1 MQGLHFAT
9 RPAPPDVPEQR
20 LDAPREP
27 VITPQEHAELDA
39 LAALVLGAL
48 MAYDVTPDGHGE
60 LVYISEGCIDLWALD
75 APTILADEG
84 AIWMMAPREERRL
97 LRHSF
102 IEAVRDAVPWAHE
115 WRIRDA
121 RGQTRWLRGM
131 GKPRARPDGRTRWT
145 VFVNDVTDSVRA
157 RALDLASDDR
167 FRRIF
172 DSIPSIAVQAYGP
185 DMIVRYWNR
194 GSEQLYGFSAEEAIG
209 RSMLEL
215 VIPPALRSSFDRNF
229 LRSLDGHTT
238 LNSGVHWLQ
247 RKDGRTVE
255 VQCNEII
262 TEHPERG
269 FEIYC
274 IDFDLTPRREA
285 EDQRLALEAQL
296 RESQKLEALGTLAG
310 GIAHDF
316 NNILAAILG
325 NARLA
330 MEDAQ
335 GQPHIAESVGEI
347 LKAGSRAKDLVQRIL
362 AFSRRQP
369 LQRRLVK
376 LQTVVDESVRL
387 LRATIPKGVELRVEC
402 DPQTPAVL
410 ADPTQLQQVLLNLCT
425 NAWQAMADRSS
436 GQLGIRLQ
444 PHRGPPP
451 QEAAGVVLEAGVRE
465 NWPETNV
472 RLSVSDNGVGMD
484 EDTIARLFEPF
495 FTTKAPGEG
504 TGLGLAVVH
513 GIVRDHEAT
522 VHVQSHRGVGT
533 VFDLYFRA
541 ATSLG
546 TDDTADDGTDAVA
559 ARDRRAGEA
568 RILYVDDDELIAD
581 LMLRLLRR
589 AGYTAHVFTSPV
601 EALRAVRD
609 QGLAYDLAITDYS
622 MPGMTGIELARAL
635 RALHPRREVAMTTGY
650 ISAELRQ
657 QAPAAG
663 VSELIYKPN
672 TGDELLDAIER
683 LASRVQHGRSGD

>member
-1 MQGLHFAT
+1 MT
-9 RPAPPDVPEQR
+9 RPALPGPPETR
-20 LDAPREP
+20 LPNTRHPA
-27 VITPQEHAELDA
+27 ITPQEQAELDT
-39 LAALVLGAL
+39 LTTLVQGAV
-48 MAYDVTPDGHGE
+48 MVYDVDAAGQGRLIH
-60 LVYISEGCIDLWALD
+60 LSEGCIDLWGLD
-75 APTILADEG
+75 AATILADEA
-84 AIWMMAPREERRL
+84 AIWFMAPREQRRL
-97 LRHSF
+97 LRSSF
-102 IEAVRDAVPWAHE
+102 GDATQNNLPWAHE
-115 WRIRDA
+115 WRIFNA
-121 RGQTRWLRGM
+121 RNETRWLRGM
-131 GKPRARPDGRTRWT
+131 GKPRPRADGHVRWT

-157 RALDLASDDR
+157 RGLDMASDDR

-172 DSIPSIAVQAYGP
+172 DSIPSIAVQVYGP
-185 DMIVRYWNR
+185 DMIVRYWNK
-194 GSEQLYGFSAEEAIG
+194 GSERVYGYSAEDAIG

-215 VIPPALRSSFDRNF
+215 VVPPALRSSFDRNF
-229 LRSLDGHTT
+229 LRSIDGSTT

-247 RKDGRTVE
+247 RKDGSAVE
-255 VQCNEII
+255 VHSNEII

-269 FEIYC
+269 FEIFC
-274 IDFDLTPRREA
+274 IDFDLTERREA
-285 EDQRLALEAQL
+285 EDRRLTLEAQL

-335 GQPHIAESVGEI
+335 GQAAIAESVGEI

-369 LQRRLVK
+369 LQRRVLS
-376 LQTVVDESVRL
+376 LQAVVDESVRL

-402 DPQTPAVL
+402 DPGTPLVL

-425 NAWQAMADRSS
+425 NAWQAMADRSR
-436 GQLGIRLQ
+436 GQLVLRLR

-451 QEAAGVVLEAGVRE
+451 AEPEGVALEAGSRE
-465 NWPETNV
+465 DWPETNV
-472 RLSVSDNGVGMD
+472 RLTVADNGVGMD
-484 EDTIARLFEPF
+484 EATIARLFEPF
-495 FTTKAPGEG
+495 FTTKPPGEG

-513 GIVRDHEAT
+513 GIVRDHEAA
-522 VHVQSHRGVGT
+522 VHVQSHKGVGT

-541 ATSLG
+541 ATSMAASDASEDTG
-546 TDDTADDGTDAVA
+546 TGDPRERTP
-559 ARDRRAGEA
+559 GEA

-581 LMLRLLRR
+581 LMQRLLRR
-589 AGYTAHVFTSPV
+589 AGYASHVFTSPA
-601 EALRAVRD
+601 EALRAVRED
-609 QGLAYDLAITDYS
+609 GIDYDLAITDYS
-622 MPGMTGIELARAL
+622 MPGMSGIELARAL
-635 RALHPRREVAMTTGY
+635 RALHPQREVAVTSGY

-657 QAPAAG
+657 EAPAAG

-683 LASRVQHGRSGD
+683 LASRVQSGRPPC

>member
-1 MQGLHFAT
+1 M
-9 RPAPPDVPEQR
+9 
-20 LDAPREP
+20 DAPRNP
-27 VITPQEHAELDA
+27 LITPQERAELDA

-48 MAYDVTPDGHGE
+48 MAYDVTPAGHGE
-60 LVYISEGCIDLWALD
+60 LVYVSDGCIDLWGLNA
-75 APTILADEG
+75 ATILADEG
-84 AIWMMAPREERRL
+84 AIWLMAPREERRL

-102 IEAVRDAVPWAHE
+102 IDAVRNSLPWAHE
-115 WRIRDA
+115 WRITDA

-131 GKPRARPDGRTRWT
+131 GKPRTMADGRTRWT

-157 RALDLASDDR
+157 RALDMASDDR

-229 LRSLDGHTT
+229 QRSPDGNTT

-247 RKDGRTVE
+247 RKDGRAIE

-269 FEIYC
+269 VEIYC

-285 EDQRLALEAQL
+285 EDRRLVLEAQL

-335 GQPHIAESVGEI
+335 GQPHITESVGEI

-369 LQRRLVK
+369 LQRRLIS
-376 LQTVVDESVRL
+376 LQSVVDESVRL
-387 LRATIPKGVELRVEC
+387 LRATIPKGVELRVAC
-402 DPQTPAVL
+402 DPDTPAVL

-425 NAWQAMADRSS
+425 NAWQAMADRSR

-444 PHRGPPP
+444 PHTGAPPVEP
-451 QEAAGVVLEAGVRE
+451 AGVVLESGARE
-465 NWPETNV
+465 DWPETNV
-472 RLSVSDNGVGMD
+472 RLTVTDNGVGMD

-522 VHVQSHRGVGT
+522 VHVQSRQGEGT
-533 VFDLYFRA
+533 AFDLYFRA
-541 ATSLG
+541 ATSLPG
-546 TDDTADDGTDAVA
+546 DGAADDDTGEAAVR
-559 ARDRRAGEA
+559 ARSESQA

-589 AGYTAHVFTSPV
+589 AGYTAHVFTSPA

-609 QGLAYDLAITDYS
+609 QGLTYDLAITDYS
-622 MPGMTGIELARAL
+622 MPGMSGIELARAL
-635 RALHPRREVAMTTGY
+635 RALHPQREVAVTTGY

-657 QAPAAG
+657 QAPGAG

-683 LASRVQHGRSGD
+683 LASRVQRGRTGD